1 MDTGD
6 DVPLGREDRSGLVT
20 EEERLVREREQEGG
34 EARGRWDK
42 R

>member
-1 MDTGD
+1 MTEGK
-6 DVPLGREDRSGLVT
+6 VRGSGLVT